1 MGYFDDA
8 IDAKKDMTQELS
20 DMERFA
26 GNAFWFSIGSMGMF
40 LTTGALCSTLLI
52 TKNFGGSLMP
62 VLSMLLGGVPAIL
75 SIVFSFLGIV
85 YGLKA
90 QKSANMIRQ
99 KNPLKN
105 MAIAYSILWMLLS
118 ILFLSINLVTNIQ
131 TIMATL

>member
-8 IDAKKDMTQELS
+8 VDLKKDMTQELS

-26 GNAFWFSIGSMGMF
+26 GNAFWFSVGSMGMF
-40 LTTGALCSTLLI
+40 LTTSALCSTFLI
-52 TKNFGGSLMP
+52 TKNFDGSLSSVLAMLFGGIP
-62 VLSMLLGGVPAIL
+62 AVLSI
-75 SIVFSFLGIV
+75 IFSFLGIV

-90 QKSANMIRQ
+90 QRSASMIRQ

-105 MAIAYSILWMLLS
+105 MAIAYSLLWMLLS